1 MVAKRGPMVRRLSVL
16 LIIAALTAGCGHR
29 PTIFLNDE
37 YNFQFVERVAVI
49 PFDNLSSDQ
58 GAGNRVTRV
67 MVSKLLAEKAFD
79 VVEPGEVSRVLEKYA
94 TVRTGQLTTEQIT
107 AIGKELKV
115 QGLIL
120 GTVTESS
127 TMVSGGTT
135 TSTITI
141 IARMVETETGAT
153 VWSATHTAGGRG
165 FWGAL
170 FGTGGKSQSEATR
183 DCVDGIVNT
192 LIR

>member
-1 MVAKRGPMVRRLSVL
+1 MVRRLSVL

>member
-1 MVAKRGPMVRRLSVL
+1 MGMIRRNIFGAVL
-16 LIIAALTAGCGHR
+16 LAAVVAAAAGCGHR
-29 PTIFLNDE
+29 PTVFVNDE
-37 YNFQFVERVAVI
+37 YNFQFVERVAVV
-49 PFDNLSSDQ
+49 PFDNLSNDQ
-58 GAGNRVTRV
+58 GAGNRVTRL

-79 VVEPGEVSRVLEKYA
+79 VVEPGEVSRVLETYS

-127 TMVSGGTT
+127 TMTSGGTT

-165 FWGAL
+165 FWGSL

-183 DCVDGIVNT
+183 DCVDGIVKT
-192 LIR
+192 LIH